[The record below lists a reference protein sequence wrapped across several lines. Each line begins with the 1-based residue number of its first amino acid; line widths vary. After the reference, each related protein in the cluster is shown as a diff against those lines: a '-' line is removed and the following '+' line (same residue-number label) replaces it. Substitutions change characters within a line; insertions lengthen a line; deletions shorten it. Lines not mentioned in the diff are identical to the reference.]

1 MGQKTI
7 SLTEAVYRKLVKRKP
22 KNQSYSEFLDE
33 LLEEKKPK
41 RIDEISQFNG
51 CLEDGIINEWD
62 SILEGLYED
71 RKKVS
76 NRNVNLDE

>member
-51 CLEDGIINEWD
+51 CLEDGKINEWD